1 MPLPPR
7 TEEAEESF
15 DRETIE
21 THEIFK
27 WNSLE
32 KEKNGTF
39 KRRGVRRMATLEA
52 EPEQYEFRILGIEMP
67 RS

>member
-1 MPLPPR
+1 L
-7 TEEAEESF
+7 
-15 DRETIE
+15 IE
-21 THEIFK
+21 KLLKREIFK

-32 KEKNGTF
+32 EEKNGTF

-52 EPEQYEFRILGIEMP
+52 QPEQYEFRILGIEMP